1 MTKTDMLFGGILV
14 AVFTVLGM
22 GFFTFASFSNPDSRA
37 TKRSE
42 ALLEASGPEEE
53 PASSS
58 SCGCYQLGYDL
69 GNSHGTNVSLDVNKK
84 KGNGEELSEQARKE
98 ALEYAGNYNLCYQRL
113 SQSGTRAFE
122 SGYLAGS
129 GRIRSGRFCREGDFN

>member
-14 AVFTVLGM
+14 AVFTLLGM

-37 TKRSE
+37 SKRSE
-42 ALLEASGPEEE
+42 ALLEASGPEED

-69 GNSHGTNVSLDVNKK
+69 GNGGESATSL
-84 KGNGEELSEQARKE
+84 A
-98 ALEYAGNYNLCYQRL
+98 YAGNYDLCYQRL
-113 SQSGTRAFE
+113 SQSGARAFE